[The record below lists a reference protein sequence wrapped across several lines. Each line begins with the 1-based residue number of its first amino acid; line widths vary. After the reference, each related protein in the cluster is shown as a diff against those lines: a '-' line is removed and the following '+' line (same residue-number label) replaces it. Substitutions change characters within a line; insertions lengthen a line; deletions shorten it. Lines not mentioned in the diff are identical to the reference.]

1 MLATWAGVCMQSGA
15 SWGRAGSSLVPWSPQ
30 LETWPEVSL
39 NCPLQV
45 PVLQLAALEALVEL
59 EEG

>member
-1 MLATWAGVCMQSGA
+1 M
-15 SWGRAGSSLVPWSPQ
+15 
-30 LETWPEVSL
+30 WPEVSQ
-39 NCPLQV
+39 NCPLQG